1 MRMML
6 STTDW
11 PTPWRF
17 SPIALSGL
25 SLMTIVGNGTRP
37 ASSVR
42 RRMPPLV
49 VSSVPPITRAGRAR
63 GDDAGHEVGAV
74 VEQDVGSGGDD
85 GGDVRLVLLRAC
97 RRGDRTRSCRALR
110 R

>member
-11 PTPWRF
+11 PTPCRF

-25 SLMTIVGNGTRP
+25 SLMTMVGNGTRP

-42 RRMPPLV
+42 SRMPPLV
-49 VSSVPPITRAGRAR
+49 VSSVPPITEPAAPLADHAGRQ
-63 GDDAGHEVGAV
+63 VGAV
-74 VEQDVGSGGDD
+74 VEQDVGP
-85 GGDVRLVLLRAC
+85 
-97 RRGDRTRSCRALR
+97 
-110 R
+110 

>member
-25 SLMTIVGNGTRP
+25 SLITIVGNGTRP

-49 VSSVPPITRAGRAR
+49 VSSVPPITLPVASAATMPATRSAPLSSTMSGRASTTAATLASCSAR
-63 GDDAGHEVGAV
+63 V
-74 VEQDVGSGGDD
+74 SS
-85 GGDVRLVLLRAC
+85 
-97 RRGDRTRSCRALR
+97 RRPNTVMPRLR